1 MILRPN
7 QPGTETETDLALE
20 ESLANVREALDG
32 MKFGQIVL
40 TVHEGRVMQIDI
52 TQKQRFNPK
61 K

>member
-7 QPGTETETDLALE
+7 EPRTDAETDPTLE
-20 ESLANVREALDG
+20 ESLANVRDALGG
-32 MKFGQIVL
+32 MRFGQIVL

-52 TQKQRFNPK
+52 TQKHRFGQK

>member
-20 ESLANVREALDG
+20 ESLANVREAPDG

>member
-7 QPGTETETDLALE
+7 KPGTETETDLALE